1 MTRKVSCLVAALAF
15 AAAML
20 VAAVPAAADTRTAAA
35 SGTAAFRETGTGSDE
50 IAFPEIRRRVGAQGT
65 PVGLLPLAG
74 KRGQFP
80 PKPLAN
86 PVVAS
91 QGLAASNPELG
102 ASFDGLTSRDQRLAN
117 GGNQFSVEPPDQ
129 ALCVADGFVLESV
142 NTVIRVK
149 DKAGANLT
157 GVVDL
162 NSFYGYPAQ
171 FTRTAGPSGRSSRI
185 RCACSSRRS
194 IGGCS
199 SC

>member
-1 MTRKVSCLVAALAF
+1 MTRKVSRLVAALAF

-35 SGTAAFRETGTGSDE
+35 SGTAAFRETAPGSDE
-50 IAFPEIRRRVGAQGT
+50 LAFPEIRRRVGARGT

-74 KRGQFP
+74 TRGQFP

-91 QGLAASNPELG
+91 QGLAGTNPELEL
-102 ASFDGLTSRDQRLAN
+102 SVNGLTSRDQRLAN

-129 ALCVADGFVLESV
+129 ALCVGNGFALESV

-149 DKAGANLT
+149 DTAGANLT

-171 FTRTAGPSGRSSRI
+171 FNRGPDPSGRSSPI
-185 RCACSSRRS
+185 RCASTCRRS
-194 IGGCS
+194 IGGCI